1 MDNKGI
7 CEMDGDSK
15 TVFVA
20 SITRNSCSL
29 RNNLYDIITRDV
41 VEPIISNTE
50 EQDICNFKP
59 KNDKFYVPKKKSKLK
74 VKTVRDIRILYEKDI
89 FETLP
94 HELERQQKLL
104 LRKIRDGFA
113 KDENT
118 RSIALNLLKSD
129 KPVSRSS
136 WQMLVNLNPE
146 GHNHSSQYILWNG
159 KCILV
164 SGSKGGKCKF
174 LCNYDI
180 FKHKESFRKTSEI
193 KNKALKKK
201 RDLLRDSLNIRFK
214 PGPLRKKKE
223 LDCSYQKYHV
233 GEIKLVNLPQP
244 GLDIQPSYG
253 KALEPTITT
262 FLQNLR
268 EKDGTISEKWAE
280 FAVSMLGKITNKE
293 VQIGTDNCVT
303 FNLNYKCDQK
313 LLLMRHDIHNGQNTT
328 NNNIYD
334 SKMEPFTLID
344 EPIIMSEV
352 KNIVDQMLNTVEISL
367 NQDSMYSGV
376 DEPREIVNNV
386 ICNYTTGHTKD
397 KAKRKYGELD
407 RLDVTVIR
415 LSENAKKLKSE
426 SCRELFCSLGCVC
439 NSLESRYNL
448 KDHCGRIDCM
458 FGCKCDFSKYKITDS
473 LESDCSEYLP
483 GLLYLDKKINNN
495 LAKEEQKFHQ
505 TVIVTDDKSIL
516 LKSKR
521 RNWKTSKKYADFYSS
536 LCLRNEIKN
545 QKTLSVVLTKLKCEN
560 VEPWCMIHNLY
571 KCFCKGKF
579 THSISHDLTNTE
591 QVTIN
596 NSVNKDK
603 EVAVV
608 EEKRQSDSEI
618 KKFVL
623 EIPKSD
629 VNKTV
634 VEHEEL
640 ASSYSTC
647 ARVVPFEGRKYSNGY
662 YLRTN
667 EKILEMEKN
676 DKKLQAKMLN
686 LMGQS
691 VVNDQKDEPLTQ
703 KNIIDV
709 ANEPFKLDELLNN
722 ILQEQENLMR
732 SMHSEHEEP
741 KLTTAIENIEM
752 KGLPNKMKLV
762 KWLESS
768 YKKYK
773 ERIDKGIWKT
783 SLYPP
788 RLGKVALYP
797 WDFILSRYQ
806 ERKNLF
812 LVSLK
817 KPFRI
822 FMAVDARHPFFD
834 HCINVRHIPQSDID
848 EYPIM
853 VRSLI
858 NNSQNLNNF
867 CILCGLSHCWELIGS
882 VTKLNENKLIQSDLK
897 NVATSSLDK
906 RSYDKDSVFSKDDRY
921 IFEENI
927 GSTISIH
934 DLNENNSS
942 ELSKWF
948 VMTMENDFSEIQ
960 FYKRGF
966 FVKYESIVK
975 AIQVARRVGKTV
987 RLSSQKCNDGTSGPH
1002 FGIYATPNTNENSV
1016 FVGPYEN
1023 DEPLGIETIKNPIA
1037 ILSQK
1042 KTRGLWITINKIDN
1056 SKVIDNPLSF
1066 MPSYKKDWDSAVTL
1080 ENDTD
1085 SELNKSEDQSS
1096 STENTDL
1103 SDESANPVKLPI
1115 NNTSQIKKFV
1125 KPIKI
1130 SRKDGFY
1137 HLTSNS
1143 LLKSFNLNKC
1153 TQINKGIPQKVV
1165 LAPSGTSL
1173 LNKYVM
1179 SRLTD
1184 IPQISNPE
1192 AKNKTLFNKP
1202 VAEIAPQIK
1211 ITNIASLCPTSSK
1224 SSKSKSE
1231 GGMLVLKPEEINE
1244 RLANNYFHIMQPLE
1258 GNNIKINTE
1267 LLKAQPDQDVEE
1279 FLDSSIIFTAPA
1291 TDVYV
1296 ISDDEDYS
1304 SNTPIVSTWKN
1315 VWISCTNIKSI
1326 GWISGKRNN
1335 ENKVSFEFPGF
1346 AFTDYYE
1353 EEEAFNKINEVFSR
1367 KVYVPK
1373 NIKME
1378 WQVIENK
1385 EELNSDHKLRL
1396 EDLRRDY
1403 MLTER
1408 GLVKI
1413 NRLVIDV
1420 NKRVNDDNGDS
1431 PSPQAVASTSLE
1443 CENVSM
1449 IIDEQNLE
1457 GF

>member
-1 MDNKGI
+1 MDSDN
-7 CEMDGDSK
+7 K

-50 EQDICNFKP
+50 EGDICNFKP
-59 KNDKFYVPKKKSKLK
+59 TNDKFYVPKKKSKLK

-164 SGSKGGKCKF
+164 NGSKGGKCKF

-180 FKHKESFRKTSEI
+180 YTHKESFRKTSEI
-193 KNKALKKK
+193 KNRALKKK

-233 GEIKLVNLPQP
+233 GETQLVNLPKP

-253 KALEPTITT
+253 KTLEPTITT

-268 EKDGTISEKWAE
+268 EEDGTISEKWAE
-280 FAVSMLGKITNKE
+280 FAVSMLGKVTSDK
-293 VQIGTDNCVT
+293 VQIGNDNCVT

-313 LLLMRHDIHNGQNTT
+313 LLLMRHDLHNRQNTI
-328 NNNIYD
+328 NNNLCD
-334 SKMEPFTLID
+334 SKMVPYTIID
-344 EPIIMSEV
+344 ESVIMSEV
-352 KNIVDQMLNTVEISL
+352 KDIVDQMLNSIEISF

-386 ICNYTTGHTKD
+386 ICNYTTSHTKD

-415 LSENAKKLKSE
+415 VSENAKKLKTE
-426 SCRELFCSLGCVC
+426 SCRELFCSLGCIC
-439 NSLESRYNL
+439 NSLECRYNL
-448 KDHCGRIDCM
+448 KEHCGRLDCM
-458 FGCKCDFSKYKITDS
+458 FGCKCDFSKYGITGS

-536 LCLRNEIKN
+536 MCLRNEIKN
-545 QKTLSVVLTKLKCEN
+545 QKILSVVLTKLKCEN

-579 THSISHDLTNTE
+579 THSISYDLTNTE
-591 QVTIN
+591 QLITN
-596 NSVNKDK
+596 NNVNKDK
-603 EVAVV
+603 EVPVI
-608 EEKRQSDSEI
+608 EEIRQSDSGI
-618 KKFVL
+618 KKFVV

-634 VEHEEL
+634 VEYDVL
-640 ASSYSTC
+640 DSFYSKC
-647 ARVVPFEGRKYSNGY
+647 ARVVPFGGRKYSNGY
-662 YLRTN
+662 YFRTN

-676 DKKLQAKMLN
+676 DKQLHTKMLN
-686 LMGQS
+686 LISQS
-691 VVNDQKDEPLTQ
+691 VVNDEKDECLTQ
-703 KNIIDV
+703 NNIIDV
-709 ANEPFKLDELLNN
+709 ANAPFKLDEFLNN

-741 KLTTAIENIEM
+741 KLKTAIENIEI
-752 KGLPNKMKLV
+752 KGLPNKTKLV

-783 SLYPP
+783 SLSPP
-788 RLGKVALYP
+788 RIGKVALYP

-812 LVSLK
+812 LVSAK

-834 HCINVRHIPQSDID
+834 RCINVRLIPQSDID
-848 EYPIM
+848 EYPVM

-858 NNSQNLNNF
+858 NNSQNLKDNF

-882 VTKLNENKLIQSDLK
+882 VTKLNENKIIQSDLR
-897 NVATSSLDK
+897 NVATSSSDTK
-906 RSYDKDSVFSKDDRY
+906 SYDKDLLFSNDDQY
-921 IFEENI
+921 ISEESI
-927 GSTISIH
+927 GSTASVP
-934 DLNENNSS
+934 DLNEKRSS
-942 ELSKWF
+942 EVSKWF
-948 VMTMENDFSEIQ
+948 VMTVENDFSEIQ

-966 FVKYESIVK
+966 FVKYDSIVK

-987 RLSSQKCNDGTSGPH
+987 RLSSQKCNDGTNGPH
-1002 FGIYATPNTNENSV
+1002 FGIYAAPNRNENSV
-1016 FVGPYEN
+1016 FIGPYEN
-1023 DEPLGIETIKNPIA
+1023 DEPLGIERIKNPVVA
-1037 ILSQK
+1037 SSQK
-1042 KTRGLWITINKIDN
+1042 KTKGLWITINKIDN
-1056 SKVIDNPLSF
+1056 SQVIDNPLSF
-1066 MPSYKKDWDSAVTL
+1066 MPSYKKEWDSAVTL

-1085 SELNKSEDQSS
+1085 SELNKSEDQAS

-1103 SDESANPVKLPI
+1103 SDESSSPVKFTI
-1115 NNTSQIKKFV
+1115 NNKLQRSKFV

-1130 SRKDGFY
+1130 RRKDGFC
-1137 HLTSNS
+1137 HLTLNS
-1143 LLKSFNLNKC
+1143 LLKPFNLNKP
-1153 TQINKGIPQKVV
+1153 TQINKGISQTIV
-1165 LAPSGTSL
+1165 LAPSGTCL
-1173 LNKYVM
+1173 VNKPIL
-1179 SRLTD
+1179 SRPTD
-1184 IPQISNPE
+1184 IPQISNSE

-1211 ITNIASLCPTSSK
+1211 ITNIASLCNTSS
-1224 SSKSKSE
+1224 SNESRPIKSKSE

-1244 RLANNYFHIMQPLE
+1244 RLANNYFHILQPLE
-1258 GNNIKINTE
+1258 GNNVKTNTD
-1267 LLKAQPDQDVEE
+1267 LSIQPSQDVEE
-1279 FLDSSIIFTAPA
+1279 FLDSSVICTAPDP
-1291 TDVYV
+1291 DVYV

-1304 SNTPIVSTWKN
+1304 SNTPTVSTWKN
-1315 VWISCTNIKSI
+1315 VWIVCTNIEGI

-1335 ENKVSFEFPGF
+1335 ENQVSFEFPGF
-1346 AFTDYYE
+1346 AYTDFYE
-1353 EEEAFNKINEVFSR
+1353 EEEAFNKINQVFSR
-1367 KVYVPK
+1367 KVYIPK
-1373 NIKME
+1373 NIKMK
-1378 WQVIENK
+1378 WQVIETK
-1385 EELNSDHKLRL
+1385 EELNADHKLRL
-1396 EDLRRDY
+1396 EDLSSDY
-1403 MLTER
+1403 MLTR
-1408 GLVKI
+1408 HGLVKI
-1413 NRLVIDV
+1413 NNLVLMGI
-1420 NKRVNDDNGDS
+1420 NKKISDDNDDAQS
-1431 PSPQAVASTSLE
+1431 PPAVASTSLE

-1449 IIDEQNLE
+1449 IIDEQDV
-1457 GF
+1457 